1 MVGIERNPM
10 HDEVKK
16 FLKEIQSRGGKA
28 TRDRHPDHFKEM
40 NRKSN
45 EAKKAKKVD
54 KSVDSL

>member
-1 MVGIERNPM
+1 M